1 MVKNGSLRF
10 GKVLELRITRLNSSN
25 DTAFICAAVGS
36 LGAEGFLGGL
46 GASGAELLLRG
57 LEGLGGGGGLGT

>member
-1 MVKNGSLRF
+1 M
-10 GKVLELRITRLNSSN
+10 NSSN
-25 DTAFICAAVGS
+25 DTAFTCAAVGG

-57 LEGLGGGGGLGT
+57 LGGLGEGENLGT